1 MIRRPPRST
10 LFPYTTLFRSPS
22 ERTVRGTS
30 TTGRRVGP
38 LSVPGLI
45 LLILLVAVIAAA
57 GAGGVGLLP
66 FGTAGA
72 ERVGAVGVGPAE
84 PALAEAARPMTE
96 PVDAGSGTWT
106 GVPG

>member
-45 LLILLVAVIAAA
+45 LLILLIAVIAAA
-57 GAGGVGLLP
+57 VAGGMGLLP
-66 FGTAGA
+66 FGRS
-72 ERVGAVGVGPAE
+72 EERRVGEEGRGGGLPELVIDE
-84 PALAEAARPMTE
+84 
-96 PVDAGSGTWT
+96 SGGITCNRS
-106 GVPG
+106 